1 MTPTF
6 RHDVA
11 VSHPSRLLA
20 LAAGVLAALA
30 PAANA
35 PPAVSPAATAA
46 VPQILKP
53 DFHVH
58 ALEGT
63 PATVTIRLPHTTR
76 VPVAVAWAT
85 SPLTAQAHLDYVPAH
100 GQVTIQPGS
109 RKASLQVMT
118 VRDHVEELTEE
129 FRVVFSQPVGA
140 PLGGRHTTI
149 LRIVDRNPVFATVR
163 PVRVIEPT
171 VPGATVP
178 IGARVRLTGASAG
191 KLPVNIGYEVTGVE
205 TTVNGDDAT
214 LGSGIL
220 HFRRGQTVRTIPGVI
235 KGDGVDENT
244 EHLLITLTG
253 DRGVYARLGANVT
266 ILDSPKDTAPAISIG
281 DVSAP
286 E

>member
-20 LAAGVLAALA
+20 LAAGVLAALV
-30 PAANA
+30 PAAN
-35 PPAVSPAATAA
+35 AA

-63 PATVTIRLPHTTR
+63 PATVTIRLPHATR
-76 VPVAVAWAT
+76 VPVTVAWAT
-85 SPLTAQAHLDYVPAH
+85 SPMTAKAHLDYVPAH

-109 RKASLQVMT
+109 RKTSLQLMT
-118 VRDHVEELTEE
+118 VRDHVDELTEE
-129 FRVVFSQPVGA
+129 FRVVFSRPVGA
-140 PLGGRHTTI
+140 PLGGRRTTI
-149 LRIVDRNPVFATVR
+149 VRIVDRNAVFATVS

-171 VPGATVP
+171 APGATVP

-220 HFRRGQTVRTIPGVI
+220 RFRRGQTVRTIPGVI
-235 KGDGVDENT
+235 KGDGIDENN

-253 DRGVYARLGANVT
+253 DRGVYAR
-266 ILDSPKDTAPAISIG
+266 
-281 DVSAP
+281 
-286 E
+286 